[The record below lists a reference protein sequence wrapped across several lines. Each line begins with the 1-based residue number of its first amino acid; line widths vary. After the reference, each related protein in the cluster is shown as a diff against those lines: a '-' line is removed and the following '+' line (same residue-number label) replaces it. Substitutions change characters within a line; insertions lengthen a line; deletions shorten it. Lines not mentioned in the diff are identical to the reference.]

1 MNRLSIEMLINLIN
15 EYNPLETEK
24 IKKAYAYASE
34 KHYGQKRQSG
44 EDYIVHPLM
53 VAYILAQMHADAD
66 TVCAGLLHD
75 TLEDTNASKEEIRA
89 LFNESI
95 LSLVD
100 GVTKLSTINFSS
112 KEEQNLANTRK
123 IITGIIYDPRI
134 IIIKLADRLHNMR
147 TLDFKSEAK
156 QIEIA
161 NETMSIYVP
170 LASYIGAYHIK
181 TELEDLSFKY
191 LNPGKYHE
199 ILESKFR
206 FEADNEESIFAMQ
219 KKIHSFL
226 LDKNVPNYM
235 KIRTKNIYGIYK
247 KMQKGFSLY
256 EMHDLVALKI
266 VVDMIDE
273 CYLSL
278 GYVHSLYK
286 PINYKFK
293 DYIASPKTN
302 MYQSLHTT
310 IFGLD
315 NQLLQVQIRTDA
327 MDRANSFGLT
337 GYWDNNHEN
346 TKDVMLEDLKSKYQ
360 FFQTLSKLNLE
371 YPNNADFIYHV
382 KRELFSDI
390 IHVFDSDGSVIELP
404 KGATIIDFA
413 YKVNS
418 GSSDVLIGA
427 YVNNNLVG
435 PNHVLNNNDRVCPL
449 YNKKNVD
456 LKRERMKST

>member
-1 MNRLSIEMLINLIN
+1 
-15 EYNPLETEK
+15 
-24 IKKAYAYASE
+24 
-34 KHYGQKRQSG
+34 
-44 EDYIVHPLM
+44 
-53 VAYILAQMHADAD
+53 
-66 TVCAGLLHD
+66 
-75 TLEDTNASKEEIRA
+75 
-89 LFNESI
+89 
-95 LSLVD
+95 
-100 GVTKLSTINFSS
+100 
-112 KEEQNLANTRK
+112 
-123 IITGIIYDPRI
+123 
-134 IIIKLADRLHNMR
+134 
-147 TLDFKSEAK
+147 
-156 QIEIA
+156 
-161 NETMSIYVP
+161 
-170 LASYIGAYHIK
+170 
-181 TELEDLSFKY
+181 
-191 LNPGKYHE
+191 
-199 ILESKFR
+199 
-206 FEADNEESIFAMQ
+206 
-219 KKIHSFL
+219 
-226 LDKNVPNYM
+226 
-235 KIRTKNIYGIYK
+235 
-247 KMQKGFSLY
+247 MQKGFSLY

-346 TKDVMLEDLKSKYQ
+346 AKDVMLEDLKSKYQ

-413 YKVNS
+413 YKVNL
-418 GSSDVLIGA
+418 GSSDILIGA

>member
-1 MNRLSIEMLINLIN
+1 MNRLSIEMLLNLIN

-24 IKKAYAYASE
+24 VKKAYAYASE
-34 KHYGQKRQSG
+34 KHDGQKRQSG

-75 TLEDTNASKEEIRA
+75 TLEDTNASKEEIKA

-147 TLDFKSEAK
+147 TLDFKSEVK

-206 FEADNEESIFAMQ
+206 FESDNEESIFAMQ

-346 TKDVMLEDLKSKYQ
+346 AKDVMLEDLKSKYQ

-371 YPNNADFIYHV
+371 YPNNAEFIYHV

-413 YKVNS
+413 YKVNL
-418 GSSDVLIGA
+418 GSSDILIGA

-435 PNHVLNNNDRVCPL
+435 PNHVLNNNDRVYPL
-449 YNKKNVD
+449 YNKKSVD
-456 LKRERMKST
+456 LTRERKKCT

>member
-24 IKKAYAYASE
+24 IKKAYAYANE
-34 KHYGQKRQSG
+34 KHDGQKRQSG

-75 TLEDTNASKEEIRA
+75 TLEDTNASKEEIKA

-286 PINYKFK
+286 PINFKFK

-346 TKDVMLEDLKSKYQ
+346 AKDVMLEDLKNKYQ
-360 FFQTLSKLNLE
+360 FFKTLSKLNLE
-371 YPNNADFIYHV
+371 YPNNAEFIYHV

-413 YKVNS
+413 YKVNL
-418 GSSDVLIGA
+418 GSSDILIGA

-435 PNHVLNNNDRVCPL
+435 PNHVLNNNDRVYPL
-449 YNKKNVD
+449 YNKKSVD
-456 LKRERMKST
+456 LTRERKKCT

>member
-24 IKKAYAYASE
+24 IKKAYAYANE
-34 KHYGQKRQSG
+34 KHDGQKRQSG
-44 EDYIVHPLM
+44 DDYIVHPLM

-75 TLEDTNASKEEIRA
+75 TLEDTNASKEEIKA

-286 PINYKFK
+286 PINFKFK

-346 TKDVMLEDLKSKYQ
+346 AKDVMLEDLKNKYQ
-360 FFQTLSKLNLE
+360 FFKTLSKLNLE
-371 YPNNADFIYHV
+371 YPNNAEFIYHV

-413 YKVNS
+413 YKVNL
-418 GSSDVLIGA
+418 GSSDILIGA

-435 PNHVLNNNDRVCPL
+435 PNHVLNNNDRVYPL
-449 YNKKNVD
+449 YNKKSVD
-456 LKRERMKST
+456 LTRERKKCT

>member
-24 IKKAYAYASE
+24 VKKAYAYANE
-34 KHYGQKRQSG
+34 KHDGQKRQSG

-147 TLDFKSEAK
+147 TLDFKSEVK

-206 FEADNEESIFAMQ
+206 FESDNEESIFAMQ

-346 TKDVMLEDLKSKYQ
+346 AKDVMLEDLKSKYQ

-413 YKVNS
+413 YKVNL
-418 GSSDVLIGA
+418 GSSDILIGA

>member
-24 IKKAYAYASE
+24 VKKAYAYANE
-34 KHYGQKRQSG
+34 KHDGQKRQSG

-206 FEADNEESIFAMQ
+206 FESDNEESIFAMQ

-346 TKDVMLEDLKSKYQ
+346 AKDVMLEDLKSKYQ

-413 YKVNS
+413 YKVNL
-418 GSSDVLIGA
+418 GSSDILIGA

>member
-24 IKKAYAYASE
+24 IKKAYAYANE
-34 KHYGQKRQSG
+34 KHDGQKRQSG

-147 TLDFKSEAK
+147 TLDFKSEVK

-206 FEADNEESIFAMQ
+206 FESDNEESIFAMQ

-346 TKDVMLEDLKSKYQ
+346 AKDVMLEDLKSKYQ

-413 YKVNS
+413 YKVNL
-418 GSSDVLIGA
+418 GSSDILIGA